1 MEDGSLKT
9 PSTSCVR
16 VRQELARPCSPGGIG
31 HALAREYHSR
41 GFHVFATAR
50 NIDVLADLQELGLET
65 LSLDVTLQESVNDAK
80 DQVEKRTG
88 GKLDC
93 LINNAGRGYTMP
105 ATDVDFQEVYA
116 TFEANFFGVMRMC
129 QTFAPLLIDAKGAI
143 IQIGS
148 VAAVMPYVFGY
159 SIYQPLSTAYHRRL
173 AQSQSG
179 AMLNEDY
186 ARLVVSKVLA
196 ATASRDPPSY
206 ITSTGSGPGSSS
218 GDVAGD
224 VKVQLQLIL
233 TSVGTAIKSRVLSL
247 FGARTAAVPIDYIWA
262 GANASTVWFMNTF
275 MPRGTW
281 DVLYS
286 KMYELHL
293 LHQPSE
299 PIGGPVE
306 NETTDSKKDL

>member
-1 MEDGSLKT
+1 
-9 PSTSCVR
+9 
-16 VRQELARPCSPGGIG
+16 
-31 HALAREYHSR
+31 
-41 GFHVFATAR
+41 
-50 NIDVLADLQELGLET
+50 
-65 LSLDVTLQESVNDAK
+65 
-80 DQVEKRTG
+80 
-88 GKLDC
+88 
-93 LINNAGRGYTMP
+93 
-105 ATDVDFQEVYA
+105 
-116 TFEANFFGVMRMC
+116 
-129 QTFAPLLIDAKGAI
+129 
-143 IQIGS
+143 
-148 VAAVMPYVFGY
+148 
-159 SIYQPLSTAYHRRL
+159 
-173 AQSQSG
+173 
-179 AMLNEDY
+179 MLNEDY

-233 TSVGTAIKSRVLSL
+233 TSVCTAIKSRVLSL

-281 DVLYS
+281 VCFFFRWFSCPAEFVSRIFSLFSVTYDRYSLLVSHPLLSLTTLSLHLPSVQPMSRFLGSLLGSASLARCANHLAFGDTIQDVLYS